1 MVSQRQAFLIAL
13 IDEFLLVRARMDA
26 PLVAGDVYA
35 VHARRPPPDE
45 CYVVRRSHNLEL
57 RKEMLAAVAAQT
69 AALVAPRYPDL
80 QLTAPEHQYAPGRNR
95 ELGYMLVNI
104 ALRQPAA
111 PEVNRAAGAP
121 AP

>member
-1 MVSQRQAFLIAL
+1 MG
-13 IDEFLLVRARMDA
+13 A

-35 VHARRPPPDE
+35 VHARRPPPNE
-45 CYVVRRSHNLEL
+45 CYAVRESHNLEL
-57 RKEMLAAVAAQT
+57 RKELLAEVAAQT
-69 AALVAPRYPDL
+69 AALVAPLYPDL

-104 ALRQPAA
+104 LLRQPAA
-111 PEVNRAAGAP
+111 PKVNGAGAP

>member
-1 MVSQRQAFLIAL
+1 MG
-13 IDEFLLVRARMDA
+13 A

-45 CYVVRRSHNLEL
+45 CYAVRKSHNLEL
-57 RKEMLAAVAAQT
+57 RKELLAEVAART
-69 AALVAPRYPDL
+69 AALVAPLYPDL
-80 QLTAPEHQYAPGRNR
+80 QLTAPEHQYAPGRNH

-104 ALRQPAA
+104 SLRQPAVA
-111 PEVNRAAGAP
+111 PEVNGAAGAP